1 MEPHRVYLK
10 LGTLQGHPIHTDT
23 HLVPVSIHDD
33 GLSGQRILNIAE
45 LVDALDDLVRHT
57 FRLFLGVWNIEMDR

>member
-1 MEPHRVYLK
+1 MGSNLSWAHYRGISIQTE
-10 LGTLQGHPIHTDT
+10 T

>member
-1 MEPHRVYLK
+1 MGSNLSWALYRGISIQTE
-10 LGTLQGHPIHTDT
+10 T

-33 GLSGQRILNIAE
+33 GLSGQRILNVAE